1 MSKATL
7 PLQEQKV
14 RHKMYK
20 THKGWMVAGMAT
32 VSMAL
37 PMVVMTT
44 KASADSVP
52 VPTNS
57 SITTPTTDST
67 AVTTATGT
75 AQNGNGQKVEVP
87 HQNLDN
93 AVNQANQT
101 GVKVTQNQ
109 TTSQTVTADQSQ
121 QAQANITNDYNQQ
134 TQKVNEATK
143 AQDWKNTTYKND
155 QADANQVNANN
166 QAKINQAVQ
175 NARQEGV
182 NAYHDTA
189 NDTTQTA
196 NIGRYDNS
204 DYETKKQA
212 VNQKTDET
220 VAKLNEVTAKAHA
233 NNTVAN
239 ASNDHSTLDQTVQD
253 ARSKGFTVNQE
264 ATRNVDRVTTAN
276 ADQLANSIRQDYQNQ
291 NDALTL
297 AISQYYAKAQQNL
310 GTTDVEGFLH
320 SLWEARRSYAVNHG
334 NVGMTGSGSWT
345 NFAIDNYDGMV
356 ITPRGTV
363 HSLSDLK
370 NGNYQIIVE
379 HATPSKV
386 VKYVEWGNV
395 TPQLISGELNAGIG
409 RDNQGDYDKYP
420 TQKDNGT
427 RTQTWNITPGTKF
440 RIPGAVHMA
449 NGDVKDL
456 IVAVRQSG
464 NKLNSNH
471 ITVYNQDGAVNFS
484 NVANGYNNN
493 NRIDLEFWINNEND
507 HTDYLWVTTIADIDV
522 KQKFS
527 YGSTQIIGLG
537 GLVSVH
543 DGVIQGS
550 DGADLNGPSSAPNGM
565 TVLALHENHFWMAL
579 QDDGGS
585 AYYPMIAVFGRAGNV
600 EPTIIPDKPTLT
612 YYYNAFTKAL
622 LSLSDSTY
630 STTNLAVNTPT
641 PETANYT
648 LHKLTVTTQT
658 EKGATQVNDNS
669 DVIADGHK
677 LLAGDALTYNI
688 DVKNNSLPANRT
700 DNTTSFTFTDTL
712 PSAFTLDSYSISNGN
727 DGGDVTQ
734 LFNYI
739 YDPATRKFTAT
750 AKKPLLDLMN
760 QDKTKAYILPSLHLN
775 GRVNASGA
783 TLRNQADVLIN
794 GVKASTNV
802 VTNTSTNSNP
812 SKSVSVGGQDA
823 NGKTTITNDVQNFD
837 VTFDLTDYANTTA
850 SDAIKSRGIKF
861 TDDMTITNNA
871 VSLNQGSIKLV
882 DAHGNSVGGYTLNVN
897 PTNNGYQL
905 VVNINNAKDFLNT
918 YGGQELHLQYT
929 AKTNDGVTG
938 SVKNV
943 ATENIYGST
952 YTTNTVITNVK
963 DINPTKDIVVNAGDS
978 RSIDGNTVPINSTYN
993 YKLNSSELP
1002 ASRVSVITNWGISD
1016 NIDTNHVQLTGAWKV
1031 VNNHGF
1037 TDEQGNI
1044 INAGTDITSYFDY
1057 HVGNDGNI
1065 QVTPKASFLALM
1077 NKSENKTFEQSWS
1090 AYVQVKVV
1098 KAGWVTNT
1106 FNENLNDDHDKSNEV
1121 KTFSFD
1127 PVTPEPNKDGTIG
1140 KSDSVT
1146 YTSVNNKKVTKG
1158 DTVSYEL
1165 KGQDLKQYHEV
1176 INQFEATDTF
1186 DKGLSY
1192 IGYKAYLN
1200 NKDGSRVDVTS
1211 HLTQKVNG
1219 QQVTWVAD
1227 AQLIKM
1233 LNSDDYNTKPGVAP
1247 TIYAFAKVL
1256 TDNNQA
1262 INNTYQLNIN
1272 GKTKLSQN
1280 VKIVPTTSTLDKNE
1294 SVAGKDSNGKTVIT
1308 NDQINF
1314 TLPWDLT
1321 NLNPNTTAIS
1331 AEQMTKGL
1339 SVTDKMTTTVPNLAP
1354 FKQGTKVS
1362 ISDASGHAVDSNL
1375 YTINYDSDGLGFNVQ
1390 VKDVTKFLKA
1400 YGGQK
1405 LNLTYSIKTPDGVSG
1420 TFNNQ
1425 ATQNEFGNITKTKV
1439 VQNNVKDINPTKDV
1453 VVNAG
1458 ENVSI
1463 NGETVDYNSN
1473 INYKLNSSELPAN
1486 RATVVTNWSTTDGI
1500 DTKHVKPTGD
1510 WHVYTNTDFVDNQGN
1525 TIKAKTDISRY
1536 FNYNYNDKTGVVTV
1550 TPTNEYLQIM
1560 NNASNVKT
1568 AQSWSAYV
1576 QTKVIGSGWAY
1587 NSFDENLNNDLDHS
1601 NQVKTFS
1608 YEPVVPKPNKD
1619 ATIGQSVSN
1628 NPVSI
1633 NGKGVTKGD
1642 TISYE
1647 LKGQTLP
1654 QYHDTINTFSAF
1666 DVFDTGIQYVGFKA
1680 FMNMPDG
1687 TRKDVSNMIET
1698 DVDGNTVAF
1707 VANKELINLMNSDKY
1722 NTKASV
1728 TPTIYAFAKVTADGI
1743 EKISNS
1749 YFLNINGKQDVSNI
1763 VTNKTVTSDPD
1774 KKETVA
1780 GIDSN
1785 GKTVI
1790 TNDRIDYKVTWDL
1803 SQLDPNKIA
1812 VSDEQ
1817 MAKGLGFEDILQSDK
1832 ANTFQKGPVTIKVT
1846 DAKGKAVNVG
1856 IRLNDSNDGSSKRFV
1871 SDISNPREFLKQYG
1885 GQKLTITYSI
1895 PTQDGVNAHISNTF
1909 IQKNFGNIYTAPVV
1923 KNTVKDINPTKDIV
1937 INAGENHSING
1948 NTVPLNSTYNYKL
1961 NSSELPANR
1970 ATVVTNW
1977 TTYDRV
1983 DTNHVSL
1990 TGNWQVQNNKDFV
2003 DANGKTIKAGSNI
2016 SNYFT
2021 YQADKDGSVRITP
2034 KAEFLSIMNQ
2044 ANNKGTAQSWSAYVQ
2059 VKVVKAGWVTNTFN
2073 ENLNDD
2079 HDKSNEVK
2087 TFSFDPVTPD
2097 PNKNGTIGK
2106 SDSVTYTSVNNK
2118 KVTKGDTV
2126 SYVLKGQDLKQY
2138 HEVINQFEATDTFDK
2153 GLSYIGYKAYLNN
2166 KDGSRVDVTS
2176 HLTQK
2181 VNGQQVTWVADAQLI
2196 KMLNSDAYNTKPGV
2210 APTIYAFAKV
2220 LTDNNQAINNTYQL
2234 NINGK
2239 TKLSQNVKIVPTTS
2253 TLDKNE
2259 SVAGK
2264 DSNGKTVITNDLIN
2278 FTLPW
2283 DLTNL
2288 NPQTTAISAE
2298 QMAKGLSV
2306 TDKMTTT
2313 VPNLAPFK
2321 QGTKVSISDA
2331 SGHAVDSNLYTIN
2344 YDSDGLGFN
2353 VQVKDVAKF
2362 LKAYGGQKLNL
2373 TYSIKTPDGV
2383 SGTFNNQATQNE
2395 FGNITKTK
2403 VVQNNVKDINPT
2415 KDVVVNAGENVSIN
2429 GETVDLKS
2437 DYNYKLNSSTLP
2449 ANRATVVTNWSA
2461 TDKLDTTHVAP
2472 TGNWKVFANTDF
2484 VDGKGNTLKAR
2495 ADISQYFT
2503 YSLKDGVVTVTPKKE
2518 FLDMM
2523 NLDANK
2529 GKEQSWS
2536 AYVQVKVIKSGWAT
2550 NTFNENLNND
2560 IDKSNEV
2567 KTFSFEPVNPDPKKD
2582 VALGETTSPN
2592 AQSINGALVAP
2603 GDNLTYELKGQPLPQ
2618 YHEQIKSFSA
2628 TDVFDEGVTYN
2639 GFKAFLNVTDANGKV
2654 TQIDVTNYLKEQK
2667 SGNSVVWTATEQLLK
2682 LLNSDAY
2689 NTKASVTPTIYAKVT
2704 VDKDKAETID
2714 NTYFVNINNK
2724 QGQSNVVENKSTTPD
2739 PTKGDYDT
2747 DGNDIDGKN
2756 VLVQSQNEYQLNW
2769 NNAKYKGVVASDNAI
2784 KKGFYYVDD
2793 VQDDALDIIDGSF
2806 TVTDE
2811 QGNEVKGVSAHV
2823 YDSISDVPDDVSD
2836 MLKANNLTPQGKFVV
2851 YSADDPQAFFKDYVQ
2866 KGINLKLSFKVSSK
2880 VDFNGEYKNKAYQVN
2895 FGQAYETNEVTNKV
2909 IKTTP
2914 TKEVKNGFGEDI
2926 NGKTIAR
2933 GDVLA
2938 YEVKL
2943 DLTDFVNYSLTKDQL
2958 AKGLSVSDD
2967 YDETKLNITDANKAG
2982 FIVLDKDGKAVDSA
2996 MFDLTWNDEKGT
3008 WTLNVK
3014 DPQTFLKQYGGQKL
3028 AILFF
3033 ATAKKDVT
3041 GDIYNKAIQNSFGQ
3055 IVETNTVVNHI
3066 PEMNPH
3072 KDAVISV
3079 DKQGSLDSHEIAL
3092 GDTFN
3097 YKLDS
3102 SIRPA
3107 NYGGITSEW
3116 SYTDKL
3122 DIEHDQYQGQ
3132 FKVYAKRDF
3141 QLADGAL
3148 IKAGSD
3154 ISKFFTATYDTQ
3166 TGEFKV
3172 SANQDFLAIMNLDIN
3187 KATEQGWVA
3196 YVNVKRIKS
3205 GEVHN
3210 TAEESY
3216 NHEVLKTNTVT
3227 TTTPEPPAP
3236 KQPVVPQVPTSPKE
3250 SPKETSKATPTVPT
3264 SYQAPTVKTPAPVA
3278 NENAL
3283 PQTGQSDDTIL
3294 AILGITLGT
3303 IGTMTLA
3310 GAKKKHGSSFV
3321 IKED

>member
-57 SITTPTTDST
+57 SVTTPTTDST

-75 AQNGNGQKVEVP
+75 AQNGNGQNVEVP
-87 HQNLDN
+87 HQNLDS

-101 GVKVTQNQ
+101 GVRVTQNQ

-121 QAQANITNDYNQQ
+121 QAQANIANDYNQQ

-143 AQDWKNTTYKND
+143 AQDWKNTTYKSD

-166 QAKINQAVQ
+166 QAKINQAIQ

-204 DYETKKQA
+204 DYEAKKQD
-212 VNQKTDET
+212 VNQKTNET
-220 VAKLNEVTAKAHA
+220 VAKLNEATAKAHA

-264 ATRNVDRVTTAN
+264 ATRNVGRVTTAN

-345 NFAIDNYDGMV
+345 NFAIDNYDGMI

-363 HSLSDLK
+363 HSLNDLK

-379 HATPSKV
+379 HADSAKV

-456 IVAVRQSG
+456 IVTARQSG

-612 YYYNAFTKAL
+612 YHYNAFTKAP

-648 LHKLTVTTQT
+648 LHNLTVTAQT

-688 DVKNNSLPANRT
+688 DVKDNSLPANRT
-700 DNTTSFTFTDTL
+700 DDTTSFTFTDTL

-760 QDKTKAYILPSLHLN
+760 KDKTKAYILPSLHLN

-794 GVKASTNV
+794 GIKASTNV
-802 VTNTSTNSNP
+802 VTNASTNSNP
-812 SKSVSVGGQDA
+812 SKSVSVSGQDA

-871 VSLNQGSIKLV
+871 VSLNQESIKLV
-882 DAHGNSVGGYTLNVN
+882 DAHGNSVGGYTLSVN
-897 PTNNGYQL
+897 PTNSGYQL
-905 VVNINNAKDFLNT
+905 VVNVNNAKDFLNT
-918 YGGQELHLQYT
+918 YGGQKLHLKYT

-963 DINPTKDIVVNAGDS
+963 DINPTKD
-978 RSIDGNTVPINSTYN
+978 
-993 YKLNSSELP
+993 
-1002 ASRVSVITNWGISD
+1002 
-1016 NIDTNHVQLTGAWKV
+1016 
-1031 VNNHGF
+1031 
-1037 TDEQGNI
+1037 
-1044 INAGTDITSYFDY
+1044 
-1057 HVGNDGNI
+1057 
-1065 QVTPKASFLALM
+1065 
-1077 NKSENKTFEQSWS
+1077 
-1090 AYVQVKVV
+1090 
-1098 KAGWVTNT
+1098 
-1106 FNENLNDDHDKSNEV
+1106 
-1121 KTFSFD
+1121 
-1127 PVTPEPNKDGTIG
+1127 
-1140 KSDSVT
+1140 
-1146 YTSVNNKKVTKG
+1146 
-1158 DTVSYEL
+1158 
-1165 KGQDLKQYHEV
+1165 
-1176 INQFEATDTF
+1176 
-1186 DKGLSY
+1186 
-1192 IGYKAYLN
+1192 
-1200 NKDGSRVDVTS
+1200 
-1211 HLTQKVNG
+1211 
-1219 QQVTWVAD
+1219 
-1227 AQLIKM
+1227 
-1233 LNSDDYNTKPGVAP
+1233 
-1247 TIYAFAKVL
+1247 
-1256 TDNNQA
+1256 
-1262 INNTYQLNIN
+1262 
-1272 GKTKLSQN
+1272 
-1280 VKIVPTTSTLDKNE
+1280 
-1294 SVAGKDSNGKTVIT
+1294 
-1308 NDQINF
+1308 
-1314 TLPWDLT
+1314 
-1321 NLNPNTTAIS
+1321 
-1331 AEQMTKGL
+1331 
-1339 SVTDKMTTTVPNLAP
+1339 
-1354 FKQGTKVS
+1354 
-1362 ISDASGHAVDSNL
+1362 
-1375 YTINYDSDGLGFNVQ
+1375 
-1390 VKDVTKFLKA
+1390 
-1400 YGGQK
+1400 
-1405 LNLTYSIKTPDGVSG
+1405 
-1420 TFNNQ
+1420 
-1425 ATQNEFGNITKTKV
+1425 
-1439 VQNNVKDINPTKDV
+1439 V

-1463 NGETVDYNSN
+1463 NGETVDYKSN

-1628 NPVSI
+1628 NPASI

-1647 LKGQTLP
+1647 LKGQALP
-1654 QYHDTINTFSAF
+1654 QYHDTIHTFSAF
-1666 DVFDTGIQYVGFKA
+1666 DVFDTGVQYIGFKA
-1680 FMNMPDG
+1680 FMDMPDG
-1687 TRKDVSNMIET
+1687 TRKDVSSMIKA

-1707 VANKELINLMNSDKY
+1707 VANNELINLMNSDKY

-1743 EKISNS
+1743 KEINNS

-1817 MAKGLGFEDILQSDK
+1817 MAKGLSFEDVLQSDTP
-1832 ANTFQKGPVTIKVT
+1832 NTFQKGPVAIKVT
-1846 DAKGKAVNVG
+1846 DAKGKTVNVG
-1856 IRLNDSNDGSSKRFV
+1856 IWLNDSDDGSSKRFE

-1895 PTQDGVNAHISNTF
+1895 PVQDGVNAHISNTF

-1923 KNTVKDINPTKDIV
+1923 RNTIKDINPTKDIV

-2003 DANGKTIKAGSNI
+2003 DANGKTIKAGNNI

-2021 YQADKDGSVRITP
+2021 YQANEDGSVRITP

-2138 HEVINQFEATDTFDK
+2138 HEVINRFEATDTFDN

-2181 VNGQQVTWVADAQLI
+2181 TNGQKVTWVADAQLI

-2220 LTDNNQAINNTYQL
+2220 LTDNNQSINNVYEL

-2259 SVAGK
+2259 NVAGK

-2306 TDKMTTT
+2306 TDKMTTN

-2362 LKAYGGQKLNL
+2362 LKAYGGQRLNL
-2373 TYSIKTPDGV
+2373 TYSIKTLDGV
-2383 SGTFNNQATQNE
+2383 NGTFNNQATQNE

-2403 VVQNNVKDINPT
+2403 VVQNSVKDINPT

-2461 TDKLDTTHVAP
+2461 TDKLDTAHVTP
-2472 TGNWKVFANTDF
+2472 TGNWKVFANADF
-2484 VDGKGNTLKAR
+2484 VDGKGNTIKAR

-2567 KTFSFEPVNPDPKKD
+2567 KTFSFEPVKPDPKKD

-2592 AQSINGALVAP
+2592 AQSINGSLVAP
-2603 GDNLTYELKGQPLPQ
+2603 GDNLTYELKGQSLPQ

-2628 TDVFDEGVTYN
+2628 TDVFDKGVTYN
-2639 GFKAFLNVTDANGKV
+2639 GFKAFLNVTDASGKV

-2667 SGNSVVWTATEQLLK
+2667 SDNSVVWTATEQLLK

-2739 PTKGDYDT
+2739 PTKGDYDA

-2756 VLVQSQNEYQLNW
+2756 VLAQSQNEYQLNW

-2793 VQDDALDIIDGSF
+2793 VQDDALDVIDGSF

-2811 QGNEVKGVSAHV
+2811 QGNAVKGVSAHV
-2823 YDSISDVPDDVSD
+2823 YDDISAVPDDVLA
-2836 MLKANNLTPQGKFVV
+2836 MLKANNLTPQGKFVI

-2866 KGINLKLSFKVSSK
+2866 KGINLKLGFKVSSK

-2914 TKEVKNGFGEDI
+2914 TKEVKNGLGEDI

-2938 YEVKL
+2938 YEVNL

-2982 FIVLDKDGKAVDSA
+2982 FIVLDKDGKAVDKA
-2996 MFDLTWNDEKGT
+2996 MFNLTWDNEKGA

-3014 DPQTFLKQYGGQKL
+3014 DPQAFLKQYGGQKL

-3041 GDIYNKAIQNSFGQ
+3041 GDIYNKAVQNSFGQ

-3079 DKQGSLDSHEIAL
+3079 DKQGSLDNHEIAL

-3122 DIEHDQYQGQ
+3122 DTEHDQYQGQ
-3132 FKVYAKRDF
+3132 FKVYAKRNF
-3141 QLADGAL
+3141 QLADGTL

-3172 SANQDFLAIMNLDIN
+3172 SANQDFLAIMNLDVN

-3236 KQPVVPQVPTSPKE
+3236 KQPVAPQVPTR
-3250 SPKETSKATPTVPT
+3250 PKETPQVTPQVTQAVPT
-3264 SYQAPTVKTPAPVA
+3264 SYQAQITKAPTPVA
-3278 NENAL
+3278 NKSAL
-3283 PQTGQSDDTIL
+3283 PQTGENDDAIL

-3310 GAKKKHGSSFV
+3310 GAKKKRGSSFV

>member
-57 SITTPTTDST
+57 SVTTPTTDST

-75 AQNGNGQKVEVP
+75 AQNGNGQNVEVP
-87 HQNLDN
+87 HQDLDS

-101 GVKVTQNQ
+101 GVRVTQNQ

-121 QAQANITNDYNQQ
+121 QAQTNIANDYNQQ

-143 AQDWKNTTYKND
+143 AQDWKNTTYKSD
-155 QADANQVNANN
+155 QADANQVNTNN

-182 NAYHDTA
+182 NAYHDTT

-204 DYETKKQA
+204 DYEAKKQD
-212 VNQKTDET
+212 VNQKTNET
-220 VAKLNEVTAKAHA
+220 VAKLNEVTAKVHA

-264 ATRNVDRVTTAN
+264 ATRNVGGVTTAN
-276 ADQLANSIRQDYQNQ
+276 ADQLANNVRQDYQNQ
-291 NDALTL
+291 NDALTF

-345 NFAIDNYDGMV
+345 NFAIDNYDGMI

-363 HSLSDLK
+363 HSLNDLK

-379 HATPSKV
+379 HADSAKV

-456 IVAVRQSG
+456 IVTARQSG

-600 EPTIIPDKPTLT
+600 ESTIIPDKPTLA
-612 YYYNAFTKAL
+612 YHYNDFNQIAIPPRA
-622 LSLSDSTY
+622 SY

-648 LHKLTVTTQT
+648 LHNLTVTAQA

-688 DVKNNSLPANRT
+688 DVKDNSLPANRT
-700 DNTTSFTFTDTL
+700 DDTTSFTFTDTL

-750 AKKPLLDLMN
+750 AKKTLLDLMN
-760 QDKTKAYILPSLHLN
+760 KDKTKAYILPSLHLN

-794 GVKASTNV
+794 GVKTSTNV
-802 VTNTSTNSNP
+802 VTNASTNSNP
-812 SKSVSVGGQDA
+812 SKSVSVSGQDA

-882 DAHGNSVGGYTLNVN
+882 DAHGNSVNGYTLNVN
-897 PTNNGYQL
+897 PTNSGYQL
-905 VVNINNAKDFLNT
+905 VVNFNNAKDFLNT
-918 YGGQELHLQYT
+918 YGGQKLHLKYT

-963 DINPTKDIVVNAGDS
+963 DINPTKD
-978 RSIDGNTVPINSTYN
+978 
-993 YKLNSSELP
+993 
-1002 ASRVSVITNWGISD
+1002 
-1016 NIDTNHVQLTGAWKV
+1016 
-1031 VNNHGF
+1031 
-1037 TDEQGNI
+1037 
-1044 INAGTDITSYFDY
+1044 
-1057 HVGNDGNI
+1057 
-1065 QVTPKASFLALM
+1065 
-1077 NKSENKTFEQSWS
+1077 
-1090 AYVQVKVV
+1090 
-1098 KAGWVTNT
+1098 
-1106 FNENLNDDHDKSNEV
+1106 
-1121 KTFSFD
+1121 
-1127 PVTPEPNKDGTIG
+1127 
-1140 KSDSVT
+1140 
-1146 YTSVNNKKVTKG
+1146 
-1158 DTVSYEL
+1158 
-1165 KGQDLKQYHEV
+1165 
-1176 INQFEATDTF
+1176 
-1186 DKGLSY
+1186 
-1192 IGYKAYLN
+1192 
-1200 NKDGSRVDVTS
+1200 
-1211 HLTQKVNG
+1211 
-1219 QQVTWVAD
+1219 
-1227 AQLIKM
+1227 
-1233 LNSDDYNTKPGVAP
+1233 
-1247 TIYAFAKVL
+1247 
-1256 TDNNQA
+1256 
-1262 INNTYQLNIN
+1262 
-1272 GKTKLSQN
+1272 
-1280 VKIVPTTSTLDKNE
+1280 
-1294 SVAGKDSNGKTVIT
+1294 
-1308 NDQINF
+1308 
-1314 TLPWDLT
+1314 
-1321 NLNPNTTAIS
+1321 
-1331 AEQMTKGL
+1331 
-1339 SVTDKMTTTVPNLAP
+1339 
-1354 FKQGTKVS
+1354 
-1362 ISDASGHAVDSNL
+1362 
-1375 YTINYDSDGLGFNVQ
+1375 
-1390 VKDVTKFLKA
+1390 
-1400 YGGQK
+1400 
-1405 LNLTYSIKTPDGVSG
+1405 
-1420 TFNNQ
+1420 
-1425 ATQNEFGNITKTKV
+1425 
-1439 VQNNVKDINPTKDV
+1439 V

-1463 NGETVDYNSN
+1463 NGETVDYKSN

-1647 LKGQTLP
+1647 LKGQALP
-1654 QYHDTINTFSAF
+1654 QYHDTIHTFSAF
-1666 DVFDTGIQYVGFKA
+1666 DVFDTGIQYIGFKA

-1687 TRKDVSNMIET
+1687 TRKDVSNMIKA

-1707 VANKELINLMNSDKY
+1707 VANNELINLMNSDKY

-1743 EKISNS
+1743 KEINNS

-1790 TNDRIDYKVTWDL
+1790 TNDHIDYKVTWDL

-1817 MAKGLGFEDILQSDK
+1817 MAKGLSFEDVLQSDTP
-1832 ANTFQKGPVTIKVT
+1832 NTFQKGPVAIKVT
-1846 DAKGKAVNVG
+1846 DAKGKTVNVG
-1856 IRLNDSNDGSSKRFV
+1856 IWLNDSEDGSSKRFV

-1895 PTQDGVNAHISNTF
+1895 PVQDRVNAHISNTF

-1923 KNTVKDINPTKDIV
+1923 RNTVKDINPTKDIV

-1977 TTYDRV
+1977 TIYDRV

-2021 YQADKDGSVRITP
+2021 YQANEDGSVRITP

-2059 VKVVKAGWVTNTFN
+2059 VKVIKAGWVTNTFN

-2138 HEVINQFEATDTFDK
+2138 HEVINRFEATDTFDN

-2181 VNGQQVTWVADAQLI
+2181 VNGQRVTWVADAQLI

-2220 LTDNNQAINNTYQL
+2220 LTDNNQSINNVYEL

-2259 SVAGK
+2259 NVAGK
-2264 DSNGKTVITNDLIN
+2264 DSNDKTVITNDLIN

-2288 NPQTTAISAE
+2288 NPQNTAISAE

-2306 TDKMTTT
+2306 TDEMTTN

-2362 LKAYGGQKLNL
+2362 LKAYGGQRLNL

-2383 SGTFNNQATQNE
+2383 NGTFNNQATQNE

-2403 VVQNNVKDINPT
+2403 VVQNSVKDINPT

-2461 TDKLDTTHVAP
+2461 TDKLDTAHVAP

-2484 VDGKGNTLKAR
+2484 VDGKGNTIKAR

-2567 KTFSFEPVNPDPKKD
+2567 KTFSFEPVKPDPKKD

-2592 AQSINGALVAP
+2592 AQSINGSLVAP
-2603 GDNLTYELKGQPLPQ
+2603 GDNLTYELKGQSLPQ

-2628 TDVFDEGVTYN
+2628 TDVFDKGVTYN
-2639 GFKAFLNVTDANGKV
+2639 GFKAFLNVTDTSGKV

-2682 LLNSDAY
+2682 PLNSDAY

-2747 DGNDIDGKN
+2747 DGNDINGKN
-2756 VLVQSQNEYQLNW
+2756 VLAQSQNEYQLNW

-2793 VQDDALDIIDGSF
+2793 IQDDALDIVDGSF

-2811 QGNEVKGVSAHV
+2811 QGNAVKGVSAHV
-2823 YDSISDVPDDVSD
+2823 YDNVSNAPDDVLA
-2836 MLKANNLTPQGKFVV
+2836 MLKANNLTPQSKFVV

-2866 KGINLKLSFKVSSK
+2866 KGINLKLGFKVSSK

-2914 TKEVKNGFGEDI
+2914 TKEVKNGLGEDI

-2938 YEVKL
+2938 YEVNL

-2982 FIVLDKDGKAVDSA
+2982 FIVLDKDGKAVDKA
-2996 MFDLTWNDEKGT
+2996 MFDLVWNNEKGA
-3008 WTLNVK
+3008 WMLNVK

-3033 ATAKKDVT
+3033 ATAKNDVT
-3041 GDIYNKAIQNSFGQ
+3041 GDIYNKAVQNSFGQ

-3079 DKQGSLDSHEIAL
+3079 DKQGSLDNHEITL

-3122 DIEHDQYQGQ
+3122 DTEHDQYQGQ

-3141 QLADGAL
+3141 QLADGTL

-3172 SANQDFLAIMNLDIN
+3172 SANQDFLAIMNLDVN

-3250 SPKETSKATPTVPT
+3250 TPKVTSTVPT
-3264 SYQAPTVKTPAPVA
+3264 SYQAPAVKTPAPVA
-3278 NENAL
+3278 NKSAL
-3283 PQTGQSDDTIL
+3283 PQTGENDDAIL

-3310 GAKKKHGSSFV
+3310 GAKKKRGSSFV

>member
-57 SITTPTTDST
+57 SVTTPTTDST

-75 AQNGNGQKVEVP
+75 AQNGNGQNVEVP
-87 HQNLDN
+87 HQNLDS

-101 GVKVTQNQ
+101 GVRVTQNQ

-121 QAQANITNDYNQQ
+121 QAQTNIANDYNQQ
-134 TQKVNEATK
+134 TQKLNEATK
-143 AQDWKNTTYKND
+143 AQDWKNTTYKSD

-204 DYETKKQA
+204 DYEAKKQD
-212 VNQKTDET
+212 VNQKTNET

-233 NNTVAN
+233 NNTVTN

-264 ATRNVDRVTTAN
+264 ATRNVGEVTTAN
-276 ADQLANSIRQDYQNQ
+276 ANQLANSIRQDYQNQ

-345 NFAIDNYDGMV
+345 NFAIDNYDGMI

-363 HSLSDLK
+363 HSLNDLK

-379 HATPSKV
+379 HADSAKV

-427 RTQTWNITPGTKF
+427 RTQTWNVTPGTKF

-456 IVAVRQSG
+456 IVTVRQSG

-565 TVLALHENHFWMAL
+565 AILALHENHFWMAL

-600 EPTIIPDKPTLT
+600 EPTIIPDKPTLA
-612 YYYNAFTKAL
+612 YHY
-622 LSLSDSTY
+622 DSIRPIFVPSRVSY
-630 STTNLAVNTPT
+630 TTASLAVNTPT

-648 LHKLTVTTQT
+648 LHNLTVTTQT

-688 DVKNNSLPANRT
+688 DVKDNSLPANRT
-700 DNTTSFTFTDTL
+700 DDTTSFTFTDTL

-897 PTNNGYQL
+897 PTNSGYQL
-905 VVNINNAKDFLNT
+905 VVNVNNAKDFLNT
-918 YGGQELHLQYT
+918 YGGQKLHLQYT

-938 SVKNV
+938 SVRNV

-1057 HVGNDGNI
+1057 HVGDNGNI
-1065 QVTPKASFLALM
+1065 QITPKASFLALM
-1077 NKSENKTFEQSWS
+1077 NKAENKTFEKSWS
-1090 AYVQVKVV
+1090 AYVQVKVI

-1106 FNENLNDDHDKSNEV
+1106 FNENLNDDYDRSNEV

-1127 PVTPEPNKDGTIG
+1127 PVTPDPDKNGTIG

-1146 YTSVNNKKVTKG
+1146 YISVNNKKVTKG
-1158 DTVSYEL
+1158 DTVSYVL

-1186 DKGLSY
+1186 DNGLSY

-1211 HLTQKVNG
+1211 HMTQRVNG

-1256 TDNNQA
+1256 TDNNEA
-1262 INNTYQLNIN
+1262 INNTYELNIN

-1280 VKIVPTTSTLDKNE
+1280 I
-1294 SVAGKDSNGKTVIT
+1294 
-1308 NDQINF
+1308 
-1314 TLPWDLT
+1314 
-1321 NLNPNTTAIS
+1321 
-1331 AEQMTKGL
+1331 
-1339 SVTDKMTTTVPNLAP
+1339 
-1354 FKQGTKVS
+1354 
-1362 ISDASGHAVDSNL
+1362 
-1375 YTINYDSDGLGFNVQ
+1375 
-1390 VKDVTKFLKA
+1390 
-1400 YGGQK
+1400 
-1405 LNLTYSIKTPDGVSG
+1405 
-1420 TFNNQ
+1420 
-1425 ATQNEFGNITKTKV
+1425 
-1439 VQNNVKDINPTKDV
+1439 
-1453 VVNAG
+1453 
-1458 ENVSI
+1458 
-1463 NGETVDYNSN
+1463 
-1473 INYKLNSSELPAN
+1473 
-1486 RATVVTNWSTTDGI
+1486 
-1500 DTKHVKPTGD
+1500 
-1510 WHVYTNTDFVDNQGN
+1510 
-1525 TIKAKTDISRY
+1525 
-1536 FNYNYNDKTGVVTV
+1536 
-1550 TPTNEYLQIM
+1550 
-1560 NNASNVKT
+1560 
-1568 AQSWSAYV
+1568 
-1576 QTKVIGSGWAY
+1576 
-1587 NSFDENLNNDLDHS
+1587 
-1601 NQVKTFS
+1601 
-1608 YEPVVPKPNKD
+1608 
-1619 ATIGQSVSN
+1619 
-1628 NPVSI
+1628 
-1633 NGKGVTKGD
+1633 
-1642 TISYE
+1642 
-1647 LKGQTLP
+1647 
-1654 QYHDTINTFSAF
+1654 
-1666 DVFDTGIQYVGFKA
+1666 
-1680 FMNMPDG
+1680 
-1687 TRKDVSNMIET
+1687 
-1698 DVDGNTVAF
+1698 
-1707 VANKELINLMNSDKY
+1707 
-1722 NTKASV
+1722 
-1728 TPTIYAFAKVTADGI
+1728 
-1743 EKISNS
+1743 
-1749 YFLNINGKQDVSNI
+1749 
-1763 VTNKTVTSDPD
+1763 
-1774 KKETVA
+1774 
-1780 GIDSN
+1780 
-1785 GKTVI
+1785 
-1790 TNDRIDYKVTWDL
+1790 
-1803 SQLDPNKIA
+1803 
-1812 VSDEQ
+1812 
-1817 MAKGLGFEDILQSDK
+1817 
-1832 ANTFQKGPVTIKVT
+1832 
-1846 DAKGKAVNVG
+1846 
-1856 IRLNDSNDGSSKRFV
+1856 
-1871 SDISNPREFLKQYG
+1871 
-1885 GQKLTITYSI
+1885 
-1895 PTQDGVNAHISNTF
+1895 
-1909 IQKNFGNIYTAPVV
+1909 
-1923 KNTVKDINPTKDIV
+1923 
-1937 INAGENHSING
+1937 
-1948 NTVPLNSTYNYKL
+1948 
-1961 NSSELPANR
+1961 
-1970 ATVVTNW
+1970 
-1977 TTYDRV
+1977 
-1983 DTNHVSL
+1983 
-1990 TGNWQVQNNKDFV
+1990 
-2003 DANGKTIKAGSNI
+2003 
-2016 SNYFT
+2016 
-2021 YQADKDGSVRITP
+2021 
-2034 KAEFLSIMNQ
+2034 
-2044 ANNKGTAQSWSAYVQ
+2044 
-2059 VKVVKAGWVTNTFN
+2059 
-2073 ENLNDD
+2073 
-2079 HDKSNEVK
+2079 
-2087 TFSFDPVTPD
+2087 
-2097 PNKNGTIGK
+2097 
-2106 SDSVTYTSVNNK
+2106 
-2118 KVTKGDTV
+2118 
-2126 SYVLKGQDLKQY
+2126 
-2138 HEVINQFEATDTFDK
+2138 
-2153 GLSYIGYKAYLNN
+2153 
-2166 KDGSRVDVTS
+2166 
-2176 HLTQK
+2176 
-2181 VNGQQVTWVADAQLI
+2181 
-2196 KMLNSDAYNTKPGV
+2196 
-2210 APTIYAFAKV
+2210 
-2220 LTDNNQAINNTYQL
+2220 
-2234 NINGK
+2234 
-2239 TKLSQNVKIVPTTS
+2239 KIVPTTS

-2288 NPQTTAISAE
+2288 NPQTTDISAE

-2313 VPNLAPFK
+2313 VPSLTPFN

-2353 VQVKDVAKF
+2353 VQVKDVARF
-2362 LKAYGGQKLNL
+2362 LQAYGGQRLNL
-2373 TYSIKTPDGV
+2373 TYSITTPDGV

-2415 KDVVVNAGENVSIN
+2415 KDVVVNAGQNISID
-2429 GETVDLKS
+2429 GETVDYNS
-2437 DYNYKLNSSTLP
+2437 NINYKLNSSELP
-2449 ANRATVVTNWSA
+2449 ANRATVVTNWST
-2461 TDKLDTTHVAP
+2461 TDGLDTRHVDP
-2472 TGNWKVFANTDF
+2472 TGNWHVYTNTDF
-2484 VDGKGNTLKAR
+2484 VDNQGNTIKANT
-2495 ADISQYFT
+2495 DISRY
-2503 YSLKDGVVTVTPKKE
+2503 
-2518 FLDMM
+2518 
-2523 NLDANK
+2523 
-2529 GKEQSWS
+2529 
-2536 AYVQVKVIKSGWAT
+2536 
-2550 NTFNENLNND
+2550 
-2560 IDKSNEV
+2560 
-2567 KTFSFEPVNPDPKKD
+2567 
-2582 VALGETTSPN
+2582 
-2592 AQSINGALVAP
+2592 
-2603 GDNLTYELKGQPLPQ
+2603 
-2618 YHEQIKSFSA
+2618 
-2628 TDVFDEGVTYN
+2628 
-2639 GFKAFLNVTDANGKV
+2639 
-2654 TQIDVTNYLKEQK
+2654 
-2667 SGNSVVWTATEQLLK
+2667 
-2682 LLNSDAY
+2682 
-2689 NTKASVTPTIYAKVT
+2689 
-2704 VDKDKAETID
+2704 
-2714 NTYFVNINNK
+2714 
-2724 QGQSNVVENKSTTPD
+2724 
-2739 PTKGDYDT
+2739 
-2747 DGNDIDGKN
+2747 
-2756 VLVQSQNEYQLNW
+2756 
-2769 NNAKYKGVVASDNAI
+2769 
-2784 KKGFYYVDD
+2784 
-2793 VQDDALDIIDGSF
+2793 
-2806 TVTDE
+2806 
-2811 QGNEVKGVSAHV
+2811 
-2823 YDSISDVPDDVSD
+2823 
-2836 MLKANNLTPQGKFVV
+2836 
-2851 YSADDPQAFFKDYVQ
+2851 
-2866 KGINLKLSFKVSSK
+2866 
-2880 VDFNGEYKNKAYQVN
+2880 
-2895 FGQAYETNEVTNKV
+2895 
-2909 IKTTP
+2909 
-2914 TKEVKNGFGEDI
+2914 
-2926 NGKTIAR
+2926 
-2933 GDVLA
+2933 
-2938 YEVKL
+2938 
-2943 DLTDFVNYSLTKDQL
+2943 
-2958 AKGLSVSDD
+2958 
-2967 YDETKLNITDANKAG
+2967 
-2982 FIVLDKDGKAVDSA
+2982 
-2996 MFDLTWNDEKGT
+2996 
-3008 WTLNVK
+3008 
-3014 DPQTFLKQYGGQKL
+3014 
-3028 AILFF
+3028 
-3033 ATAKKDVT
+3033 
-3041 GDIYNKAIQNSFGQ
+3041 
-3055 IVETNTVVNHI
+3055 
-3066 PEMNPH
+3066 
-3072 KDAVISV
+3072 
-3079 DKQGSLDSHEIAL
+3079 
-3092 GDTFN
+3092 FN
-3097 YKLDS
+3097 Y
-3102 SIRPA
+3102 
-3107 NYGGITSEW
+3107 NY
-3116 SYTDKL
+3116 
-3122 DIEHDQYQGQ
+3122 
-3132 FKVYAKRDF
+3132 
-3141 QLADGAL
+3141 
-3148 IKAGSD
+3148 
-3154 ISKFFTATYDTQ
+3154 
-3166 TGEFKV
+3166 V
-3172 SANQDFLAIMNLDIN
+3172 S
-3187 KATEQGWVA
+3187 
-3196 YVNVKRIKS
+3196 
-3205 GEVHN
+3205 
-3210 TAEESY
+3210 
-3216 NHEVLKTNTVT
+3216 
-3227 TTTPEPPAP
+3227 TP
-3236 KQPVVPQVPTSPKE
+3236 
-3250 SPKETSKATPTVPT
+3250 
-3264 SYQAPTVKTPAPVA
+3264 
-3278 NENAL
+3278 
-3283 PQTGQSDDTIL
+3283 
-3294 AILGITLGT
+3294 
-3303 IGTMTLA
+3303 
-3310 GAKKKHGSSFV
+3310 
-3321 IKED
+3321 